1 MATRADENLLSVGV
15 PDSRPRTYQYFV
27 QGTSP
32 AMRALE
38 RTIADI
44 APTEIPVLL
53 VGESGTGKEVVALE
67 IHRLSARWNEA
78 FVKCACAGLAADS
91 LAVRLRSGE
100 NITDEEEAAG
110 GGSLFLDEINHL
122 EPASQARLLNLLPE
136 GCGKPSPGCLS

>member
-44 APTEIPVLL
+44 ASTDIPVLL

-67 IHRLSARWNEA
+67 IHRLSRRWNEA
-78 FVKCACAGLAADS
+78 FVKHACAGLTAES
-91 LAVRLRSGE
+91 LA
-100 NITDEEEAAG
+100 
-110 GGSLFLDEINHL
+110 
-122 EPASQARLLNLLPE
+122 ARLN
-136 GCGKPSPGCLS
+136 CGDGSNGDGT